1 EVRAMKRKCA
11 FCEKSRLTFV
21 WLVALAILINA
32 ASNLVYHRDTLT
44 VFEILKIPL
53 VFCVLAFLVKFLK
66 RNK

>member
-1 EVRAMKRKCA
+1 MKRKCA

-66 RNK
+66 RNN

>member
-1 EVRAMKRKCA
+1 MKQKCA

-21 WLVALAILINA
+21 WLIALAILINA

-44 VFEILKIPL
+44 VFEVLKIPL
-53 VFCVLAFLVKFLK
+53 VFCLLAFLVKFLK

>member
-1 EVRAMKRKCA
+1 MKRKCA

-53 VFCVLAFLVKFLK
+53 VFCVLAFLVKLLK

>member
-1 EVRAMKRKCA
+1 MKRKCA

-21 WLVALAILINA
+21 WLIALAILINA

-53 VFCVLAFLVKFLK
+53 VFCLLAFLVKIFK
-66 RNK
+66 RTK